1 MSHGGLAPRAIS
13 GGVSASGA
21 ASDQAATNS
30 ASGTLRGITA
40 ASFGRSQIKTASIQL
55 RTDKVG
61 AVVSGIEQV
70 AATQGGFVD
79 SEQTSTDSHGVA
91 QSSSITL
98 RVPVDNFEAAVDA
111 VSGLGTATQ
120 KRISTEDVTGRVA
133 DVSSRVTS
141 ARQAIAQLR
150 LLFNK
155 ATKLGDII
163 TLESELSGRQADLEA
178 LEAEQR
184 ALNDQTS
191 LATIAVNV
199 AHPAAAPPAKPA
211 PDQHAGFLGG
221 LRQGWD
227 ALAAT
232 FGAVAHGLGAVI
244 PWGLTL
250 LVIGSLVWLVVRRV
264 PRHRPDTTG

>member
-1 MSHGGLAPRAIS
+1 MAPS
-13 GGVSASGA
+13 VLPASGA
-21 ASDQAATNS
+21 AGNGPSDEAANSS

-40 ASFGRSQIKTASIQL
+40 ASFGRSQIKTATIDL
-55 RTDKVG
+55 RTDKV
-61 AVVSGIEQV
+61 ASAVSGIEQV
-70 AATQGGFVD
+70 AVVQGGFVD

-98 RVPVDNFEAAVDA
+98 RVPVDNFDTAVNA
-111 VSGLGTATQ
+111 VVGLGTATQ
-120 KRISTEDVTGRVA
+120 KRISTQDVTGRVA

-191 LATIAVNV
+191 LATIAVAV
-199 AHPAAAPPAKPA
+199 SRPPAATPAKPT

-232 FGAVAHGLGAVI
+232 FGAVAHGLGAVL
-244 PWGLTL
+244 PLGLAL
-250 LVIGSLVWLVVRRV
+250 LVIGSLVWLAVRRI
-264 PRHRPDTTG
+264 PRHRPDTSG